1 MVHADGV
8 HFLSPKRPQQSIR
21 YKNARLS
28 VEKRP
33 LSLLPYGHLRLEM
46 LYAGICGTDLH
57 LMKRDAEGFVAT
69 SAPLHIPAEGRVL
82 GHEGV
87 GRVLSMGTGVDRFKQ
102 GDIVAL
108 ESIITCQSCEPC
120 RRGQFNQCLNA
131 RLIGLES
138 DGLFGTIVDVPAS
151 VAHNVTAMAHDDSGL
166 RASACLEPAGVAWL
180 ACERSSLSGGDR
192 VMIFGGGPI
201 GFYCAMLARLI
212 FGASWIAL
220 VDPVAF
226 RKEHAARWCDEV
238 YDLSDERIESARIDV
253 VIEASGFLDN
263 LQRVIAGVR
272 PSGRIALLGRNGK
285 PLRLDGV
292 DHIITNGITI
302 RGVRGHLGGAFGRLI
317 ALYQSGR
324 LPLDDAVTT
333 VITSL
338 DMLEEQLTHHEQ
350 LISQN
355 CKVLVK
361 LSSYNQ

>member
-120 RRGQFNQCLNA
+120 RRGQ
-131 RLIGLES
+131 
-138 DGLFGTIVDVPAS
+138 
-151 VAHNVTAMAHDDSGL
+151 
-166 RASACLEPAGVAWL
+166 
-180 ACERSSLSGGDR
+180 
-192 VMIFGGGPI
+192 
-201 GFYCAMLARLI
+201 
-212 FGASWIAL
+212 
-220 VDPVAF
+220 
-226 RKEHAARWCDEV
+226 
-238 YDLSDERIESARIDV
+238 
-253 VIEASGFLDN
+253 
-263 LQRVIAGVR
+263 VIAGVR